1 MYFNDTSWV
10 SENESIIA
18 LFLFMI
24 QLQMQYF
31 LKAQFNYTNYLY
43 ADLLLSIGSTGSSS
57 HVYVHYHLQKC
68 VTYPTAVHQQPGQG
82 SACLLTQHYITT
94 AVHQQEQ

>member
-10 SENESIIA
+10 SVNESIIA

-68 VTYPTAVHQQPGQG
+68 VTYPMLTYNRVRAVLV
-82 SACLLTQHYITT
+82 S
-94 AVHQQEQ
+94 